1 MKKINLVNKVLIFF
15 ICLGL
20 LALTGCK
27 TDESNNNNNQ
37 NQNNNQNN
45 NQNQT
50 PVEITNEHTT
60 YSILE
65 DTIYETTVH
74 LFKSNVEGPRVAIVG
89 GIHGDEIAG
98 WKAALE
104 LVKRNDFKGE
114 VLIIPQAHILA
125 DTLEHRYPGY
135 RYDVINT
142 KEHNGIKYSD
152 LNRTFG
158 QNKTGVTQ
166 TIADA
171 IEQTVREFNPEYIID
186 LHESR
191 RSSADASSP
200 LLGDLIIYGNSNSC
214 LFAEDMV
221 YEFNQKYLLPRETAF
236 GTDTN
241 APVGSFCNH
250 FGTIFPNSIVFTIET
265 NREYYSGQDTADL
278 SRRIE
283 QQLQM
288 LDIFFGLISE

>member
-1 MKKINLVNKVLIFF
+1 MKKITLVNKVLIFF
-15 ICLGL
+15 ICLGI
-20 LALTGCK
+20 LAFAGCK
-27 TDESNNNNNQ
+27 TDDSNNNNQ
-37 NQNNNQNN
+37 NQNNQNN
-45 NQNQT
+45 EQTQN

-74 LFKSNVEGPRVAIVG
+74 KFKSNVEGPRVAIVG

-104 LVKRNDFKGE
+104 LVKRNNFKGE

-142 KEHNGIKYSD
+142 KEHDGIKYSD

-158 QNKTGVTQ
+158 LGKNNVTQ

-171 IEQTVREFNPEYIID
+171 IEKAVTDFNPDYIID

-191 RSSADASSP
+191 RSSTDASSP
-200 LLGDLIIYGNSNSC
+200 LLGDLIIYGNSNSS

-221 YEFNQKYLLPRETAF
+221 YEFNKNCLKPRETAF

-241 APVGSFCNH
+241 PPVGSFCNH
-250 FGTIFPNSIVFTIET
+250 FGKTFPKAIVFTIET
-265 NREYYSGQDTADL
+265 NREYYNGKDTADL